1 MSLLPHYDKI
11 ADRACRRHDHGA
23 RYEVVG
29 IFVKLGCDADH
40 DLAKAGKHN
49 NAVSAVFG
57 DWGLAGAWGCFD
69 KGDYYCW
76 RWKKRGFIVIP
87 RTASIAKENR
97 LDMVPGVSRAT
108 SIGMDT
114 PRRKKK
120 VRRRHFLS

>member
-76 RWKKRGFIVIP
+76 RWKKRGFIRYP
-87 RTASIAKENR
+87 AYGKYCEGESTRYGPWRFKGYKHRYGYAKKEKR
-97 LDMVPGVSRAT
+97 CDDD
-108 SIGMDT
+108 I
-114 PRRKKK
+114 
-120 VRRRHFLS
+120 F